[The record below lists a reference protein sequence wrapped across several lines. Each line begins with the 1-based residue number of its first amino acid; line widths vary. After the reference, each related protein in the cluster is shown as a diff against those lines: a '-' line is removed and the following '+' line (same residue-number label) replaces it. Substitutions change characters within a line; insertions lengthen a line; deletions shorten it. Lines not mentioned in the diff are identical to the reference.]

1 MLKEKDIKVLRKK
14 VGVAKVK
21 DIRHIVDGPSE
32 LVKQLPNFIG
42 STPKDKTLVMI
53 VTDNDYVDKIK
64 LIETP
69 DDMSDEMIDQAHA
82 TILQTL
88 DYDKQVIFCLY
99 VSEPDKYHAFADD
112 LMSDYGADVIVRDIL
127 YITDTHWGSYLCS
140 DKDCCPDGGREIE
153 R

>member
-1 MLKEKDIKVLRKK
+1 MLKEKDIKVLKEK
-14 VGVAKVK
+14 VGTRT
-21 DIRHIVDGPSE
+21 DTRHIVSGPNE
-32 LVKQLPNFIG
+32 LVKQLPTFIG

-53 VTDNDYVDKIK
+53 VTDNDYVDTIK

-99 VSEPDKYHAFADD
+99 VSEPDKYRAFADY

-127 YITDTHWGSYLCS
+127 YITDNHWGSYLCT
-140 DKDCCPDGGREIE
+140 DKTCCPDGGREIE

>member
-1 MLKEKDIKVLRKK
+1 MLKEKDIKVLREK

-21 DIRHIVDGPSE
+21 DIRHIVSGPIE

-53 VTDNDYVDKIK
+53 VTDEDYVEKIK
-64 LIETP
+64 SIDISDDLISEAYA
-69 DDMSDEMIDQAHA
+69 EIQAG
-82 TILQTL
+82 LN
-88 DYDKQVIFCLY
+88 YDNQVIFCLY
-99 VSEPDKYHAFADD
+99 ISEPDKYRPFADD
-112 LMSDYGADVIVRDIL
+112 LMNDYGPDIVVRDIL